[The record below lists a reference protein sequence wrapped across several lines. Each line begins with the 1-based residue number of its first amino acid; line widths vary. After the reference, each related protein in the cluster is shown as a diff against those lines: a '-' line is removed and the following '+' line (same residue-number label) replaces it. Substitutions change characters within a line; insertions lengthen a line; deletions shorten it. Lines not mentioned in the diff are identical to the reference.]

1 MQREV
6 TSKIRVGPRRYPL
19 LKWIVSASLSVI
31 AGSASADPTL
41 LDQALSYADAT
52 EQQVISWRRHI
63 HQHPELPWQ
72 EKETA
77 KYIAD
82 ALARM
87 PGFQVQTGIAGTGI
101 KAVLRGGKPGPVVAF
116 RADMDGLPVQER
128 NALPFKST
136 VKATYQGKETHVAHA
151 CGHDTHV
158 AMLLGAAQVFSSI
171 QKDLPGTV
179 VLLFQPAEE
188 GGPGNGGAVRM
199 LAAGVLDHPK
209 VDLIL
214 GQHISARAPSG
225 SISYRPGDF
234 LAGASNFKIK
244 LTGKG
249 GHGSSP
255 WEANDPVIAAAEV
268 VLALQSIVSHQ
279 LDQQAG
285 NTTLT
290 VGMLQSGVK
299 MNILPESA
307 EIGGTIRSLSRD
319 NLATAGESLQRR
331 VKSIADG
338 WRLTSKVEVGSGGY
352 DNVFN
357 DPKVTKLLI
366 PAFKAAAGAD
376 HAIEGKPLMG
386 SDDFGA
392 FASNGVP
399 AVYWFLNAS
408 PFGARP
414 GAPNHSPDFVID
426 ESAMRVGVRAFVA
439 TAMQFMNAKTQR

>member
-1 MQREV
+1 M
-6 TSKIRVGPRRYPL
+6 
-19 LKWIVSASLSVI
+19 ASLSAI
-31 AGSASADPTL
+31 AGSASANGVL

-72 EKETA
+72 ESETA

-82 ALARM
+82 ALARI

-128 NALPFKST
+128 NDLTFKST
-136 VKATYQGKETHVAHA
+136 VKATYRGKETYVAHA

-158 AMLLGAAQVFSSI
+158 AMLLGAAQVFSTI
-171 QKDLPGTV
+171 QKELPGTV

-188 GGPGNGGAVRM
+188 AGPGNSGAVKM
-199 LAAGVLDHPK
+199 LAEGVLDNPK
-209 VDLIL
+209 VDLVL
-214 GQHISARAPSG
+214 AQHISARAPSG
-225 SISYRPGDF
+225 SISYRSGDY
-234 LAGASNFKIK
+234 LAGASNFIIK

-268 VLALQSIVSHQ
+268 ILSLQSIVSHQ
-279 LDQQAG
+279 IDQQAG

-290 VGMLQSGVK
+290 IGMLQSGVK
-299 MNILPESA
+299 MNVLPESA
-307 EIGGTIRSLSRD
+307 EIGGTIRSLSRN
-319 NLATAGESLQRR
+319 NLAKASESLQRK

-338 WRLTSKVEVGSGGY
+338 WRLTSKVDIGSGGY

-357 DPKVTKLLI
+357 DPEISKLLI
-366 PAFKAAAGAD
+366 PAFKAAAGAGN
-376 HAIEGKPLMG
+376 AIEDKPHMG

-392 FASNGVP
+392 LASNGVP

-439 TAMQFMNAKTQR
+439 TALQFMSSRTQR